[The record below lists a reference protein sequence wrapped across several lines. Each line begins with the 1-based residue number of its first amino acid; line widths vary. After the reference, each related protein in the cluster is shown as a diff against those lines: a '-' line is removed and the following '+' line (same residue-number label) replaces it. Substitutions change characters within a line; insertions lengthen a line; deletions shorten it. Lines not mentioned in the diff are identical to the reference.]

1 MDQATWSTLC
11 QKLQGM
17 EVMVWTR
24 GGHFFRGVMKSWDE
38 HGGVIM
44 EKASCP
50 LANQERGE
58 RDWVIIQS
66 ENIDAIS

>member
-1 MDQATWSTLC
+1 MDQVTWSALC

-24 GGHFFRGVMKSWDE
+24 GGHFFRGFMKGWDE
-38 HGGVIM
+38 QGAVVV

-50 LANQERGE
+50 LANNERGE
-58 RDWVIIQS
+58 RDWVIIQADS
-66 ENIDAIS
+66 IDAIS